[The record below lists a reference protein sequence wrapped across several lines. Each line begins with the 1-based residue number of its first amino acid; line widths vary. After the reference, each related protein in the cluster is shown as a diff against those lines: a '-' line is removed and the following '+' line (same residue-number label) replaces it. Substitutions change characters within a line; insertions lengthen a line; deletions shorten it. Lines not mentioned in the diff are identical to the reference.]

1 MCTGKLL
8 GTKNIVE
15 NEKNQVPTLMV
26 LPFNKLVLSMCKVPA
41 SALGHTK
48 NTSCSQRAQFS
59 GIDNKNTDKGNR
71 R

>member
-1 MCTGKLL
+1 
-8 GTKNIVE
+8 
-15 NEKNQVPTLMV
+15 MV
-26 LPFNKLVLSMCKVPA
+26 LPFNKLVSSMCKVPA